1 VSRINRLMSGATTA
15 ASRPAVVHRYL
26 AGVEGGRHVPTSGP
40 FVLVSNHS
48 SFADHFV
55 IDALL
60 DLLRDD
66 PSFFFLTK
74 AEAFVHPLR
83 GRWTTAVGG
92 IPVDRDQPG
101 RELLASVDRVFSG
114 GSTLVVYPEGT
125 RGPGWPLLP
134 FKDGAFRFAVR
145 ADVPVIPVGM
155 WGVQHVLPKG
165 ANLPRRGA
173 AARVVFGPPL
183 EVDPALPRPR
193 RIAALAEA
201 AQEALEAQ
209 VEAARNPTPAR
220 DRLAA
225 QELADLAEAT
235 VETMLSRTDTQP
247 AARRMRQ
254 ARLLLDLADMTSP
267 GNIDALAM
275 RARLTGLR
283 LMDAPLPRRLVM
295 MPKLRREAQRV
306 VDSDPDHL
314 MANYLLGRWHVSAPR
329 PLGGRRELGLQ
340 HLRHV
345 ARIGAHD
352 TRYPMAYAEA
362 LMKTGDDAGAAEQL
376 RGILDAPA
384 PDERT
389 ADRRRRAAAHYSR
402 LTAHGGP
409 ASTHMG

>member
-1 VSRINRLMSGATTA
+1 MSGATTA
-15 ASRPAVVHRYL
+15 VTRPAVVHRYL
-26 AGVEGGRHVPTSGP
+26 AGVEGGHHVPTNGP
-40 FVLVSNHS
+40 FVLVCNHS

-66 PSFFFLTK
+66 PSFYFLTK

-83 GRWTTAVGG
+83 GRWTTSVGG

-165 ANLPRRGA
+165 ANRPRRA
-173 AARVVFGPPL
+173 TARVVFGPPL
-183 EVDPALPRPR
+183 AVDPTLPRPQR
-193 RIAALAEA
+193 VAALGKA
-201 AQEALEAQ
+201 AREALESL
-209 VEAARNPTPAR
+209 VESARNPTPER
-220 DRLAA
+220 DRQAA

-254 ARLLLDLADMTSP
+254 ARLLLDLADLTGP
-267 GNIDALAM
+267 GNIDARAT

-283 LMDAPLPRRLVM
+283 MMDAALPRRLAM

-306 VDSDPDHL
+306 VDAEPDHL
-314 MANYLLGRWHVSAPR
+314 MANYLLGRWHLSAPR
-329 PLGGRRELGLQ
+329 PLGGKREQGLW

-362 LMKTGDDAGAAEQL
+362 LMKTGNDADAAEQL

-384 PDERT
+384 PDART
-389 ADRRRRAAAHYSR
+389 ADRKRRAADHYTR
-402 LTAHGGP
+402 LAADGGGP
-409 ASTHMG
+409 TSTHVR